1 MWGHQSEFI
10 WLYVTETQY
19 KIPQE
24 KEEFNGGIR
33 NTLERSTVHICFLAS
48 FSQSFFSSDLVSKPV
63 PCLRCSNLTIK
74 NAPRNKWWAKQS
86 NPLCSHLY
94 KKAAHVCGVG
104 GRISLCV
111 DLFSPPAGYTVNR
124 YYWLPP
130 GRCYKGGI
138 LFLLSDLQRRVN
150 DAPQALAGPSL
161 ACAGCLLF
169 HGSPFSCISLS
180 AIGSNPSI
188 FDLYPFVYM
197 CSWKTCKRFG
207 ARYFHWQKWHY
218 GIDSFSSPPAS
229 TVFKIYPHCCVCGHC
244 QSRVDYPGE

>member
-1 MWGHQSEFI
+1 MIKVASEGISQFI

-33 NTLERSTVHICFLAS
+33 DTLERSTVHICFLAS
-48 FSQSFFSSDLVSKPV
+48 FSQSFFSSNLVSKPV

-74 NAPRNKWWAKQS
+74 SAPRNKWWAKQH

-94 KKAAHVCGVG
+94 KKAAHLCRVG

-150 DAPQALAGPSL
+150 DAPQALAGPHWPVRVALCFPDPPSATVLFLPL
-161 ACAGCLLF
+161 AAIPVYLIYIRLCICVLGKHVNCL
-169 HGSPFSCISLS
+169 GPI
-180 AIGSNPSI
+180 I
-188 FDLYPFVYM
+188 FID
-197 CSWKTCKRFG
+197 KN
-207 ARYFHWQKWHY
+207 
-218 GIDSFSSPPAS
+218 GIMA
-229 TVFKIYPHCCVCGHC
+229 
-244 QSRVDYPGE
+244 